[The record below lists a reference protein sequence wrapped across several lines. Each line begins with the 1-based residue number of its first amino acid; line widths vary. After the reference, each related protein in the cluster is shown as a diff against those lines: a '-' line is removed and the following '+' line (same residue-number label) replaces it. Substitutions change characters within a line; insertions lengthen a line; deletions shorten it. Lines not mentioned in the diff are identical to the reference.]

1 MSPGGSSMKCATLL
15 YGLAAMRKLV
25 GYCCSPEEFARLA
38 GCLKAMV
45 CELCG
50 LAGWLIRNG
59 LVYGSRAGREQ
70 HGVVGQRVF
79 CSNRGRRMGC
89 GGSVLVRLADVVRPV
104 SVSAPLLW
112 KFLVAVAKAPTVHAA
127 WKEGFEKQLAL
138 RTAYALMKR
147 FDRAQLWLRTKLLG
161 RFGLRCAGAV
171 CAGPLVRLIDDLRN
185 AFPAACPVAQFQLA
199 FQQGFFAAH
208 PHRTG
213 RMARTRR
220 P

>member
-1 MSPGGSSMKCATLL
+1 MQ
-15 YGLAAMRKLV
+15 KLV
-25 GYCCSPEEFARLA
+25 GYCCSCEEFARLA
-38 GCLKAMV
+38 GWLKAMA

-59 LVYGSRAGREQ
+59 LVYGSRAGMDE

-112 KFLVAVAKAPTVHAA
+112 EFLVAVRDASTVHAA
-127 WKEGFEKQLAL
+127 WKAGFEKRFAL
-138 RTAYALMKR
+138 RTAYALVMR
-147 FDRAQLWLRTKLLG
+147 FDRAQSWLRTKLLG

-171 CAGPLVRLIDDLRN
+171 CARPLVRLIDDLRR
-185 AFPAACPVAQFQLA
+185 AFPDACPVAQFQLV
-199 FQQGFFAAH
+199 FQQSFFAAH
-208 PHRTG
+208 PPRPSRLARSRRT
-213 RMARTRR
+213 
-220 P
+220 